1 MCCIIFFQLQETG
14 NAEDIVPFTLIKD
27 CSESQQLNSDE
38 RDYFRQYQ
46 EREQKFLNFEAIVSN
61 LTSPQK
67 HKVLN
72 RFSKRH
78 SSTKGESA
86 KEYQSLVC
94 DKVIFF
100 FYQNISYSVQTNNF
114 QLTKIYQNNVIK
126 MSETIN
132 ITLQPM

>member
-14 NAEDIVPFTLIKD
+14 NAEDILPITLIKD

-100 FYQNISYSVQTNNF
+100 FLSKHLLQCPNNLQF
-114 QLTKIYQNNVIK
+114 TKIHQNNVIK

-132 ITLQPM
+132 ITF